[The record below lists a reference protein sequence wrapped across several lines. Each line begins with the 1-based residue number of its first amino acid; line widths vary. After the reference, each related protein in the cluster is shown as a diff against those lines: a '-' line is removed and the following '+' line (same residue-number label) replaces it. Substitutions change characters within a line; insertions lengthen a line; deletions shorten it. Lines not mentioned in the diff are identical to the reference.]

1 MSKTIIYI
9 FSGLAI
15 IFVIIIL
22 IQSSGDMNQDTSKTP
37 SGSTPSGSTPSGLF
51 NLLEWEKS
59 QTDLVRD
66 TDYELTEYGFRPMFQ
81 GNQTLTV
88 DESKFPTGAFKI
100 TVDWRDTLT
109 VPSWKWEIGTGLTPY
124 NNGGG
129 FRIAQQGISFYLWIF
144 NSNQEQ
150 VRMINFGH
158 NLYSNDDLSKRTQ
171 GYREIVMWD
180 GIDTIFYEHYK
191 DGNYETPTNT
201 ISEYTLTPDELAM
214 NPFSYREKT
223 HFYFSINSQYNQDG
237 TLIERDG
244 YEFSTLKIEEL

>member
-22 IQSSGDMNQDTSKTP
+22 IQSSGDMIQDTSKTP
-37 SGSTPSGSTPSGLF
+37 SGSTPSGIF

-100 TVDWRDTLT
+100 TVDWRDTLP
-109 VPSWKWEIGTGLTPY
+109 VQSWKWEIGTGLSHH

-129 FRIAQQGISFYLWIF
+129 FQIGQQGISFYLFIF
-144 NSNQEQ
+144 NSNQDK
-150 VRMINFGH
+150 VRMINFGYRQD
-158 NLYSNDDLSKRTQ
+158 NYQNDDLSKRTQ

-180 GIDTIFYEHYK
+180 GIDTIFYEHYE

-223 HFYFSINSQYNQDG
+223 HFYFLINSEYKQDDG
-237 TLIERDG
+237 TLIDRDG